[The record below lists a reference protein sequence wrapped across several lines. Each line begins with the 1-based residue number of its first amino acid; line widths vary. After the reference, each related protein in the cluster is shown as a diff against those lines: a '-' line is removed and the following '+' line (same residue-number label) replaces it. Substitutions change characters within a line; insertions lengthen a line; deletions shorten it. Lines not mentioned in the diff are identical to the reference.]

1 MSRSLAIVLAACVFS
16 SAIQAAC
23 PAGTPVDTAR
33 WIYTNHHDFYVS
45 GKGGPE
51 YLSKNLLAL
60 LKKDWSCQQPGDQC
74 AISAD
79 PWTGT
84 QDNEVIQA
92 TEWKLVSSSDKQ
104 AVVEMVYPLGAS
116 TQSTRL
122 LLARNPGGQ
131 CWVLDNLQ
139 GPDDVSLVQTL
150 QDFPYEGD

>member
-1 MSRSLAIVLAACVFS
+1 MSKSLAIAFACLFSTAA
-16 SAIQAAC
+16 QAASC
-23 PAGTPVDTAR
+23 PAGTPVEMAR

-51 YLSKNLLAL
+51 YLSKALLGL
-60 LKKDWSCQQPGDQC
+60 LKKDWSCQEPGDQC

-84 QDNEVIQA
+84 QDSEAPRSVD
-92 TEWKLVSSSDKQ
+92 WKLVSTADKL
-104 AVVEMVYPLGAS
+104 AVVEMIYPLGSS

-122 LLARNPGGQ
+122 LLTRNPGNQ

-139 GPDDVSLVQTL
+139 GPDDVSLVQML
-150 QDFPYEGD
+150 QDFPYDGD

>member
-1 MSRSLAIVLAACVFS
+1 MSRPLAIILACLFS
-16 SAIQAAC
+16 TAAQAAC

-51 YLSKNLLAL
+51 YLSKNLLGL

-84 QDNEVIQA
+84 QDNEVIKA
-92 TEWKLVSSSDKQ
+92 VEWKQVSSSDKQ
-104 AVVEMVYPLGAS
+104 AVVEMVSPLGAS
-116 TQSTRL
+116 TQSTIL
-122 LLARNPGGQ
+122 LLIKNPGSQ
-131 CWVLDNLQ
+131 CWVLDNIQ
-139 GPDDVSLVQTL
+139 SPDDVSLVQTL